1 MVNITEV
8 SFVEWIMFTKHL
20 QTYPVEQAA
29 DVVKSLGLDGL
40 DLTVRPGGHVEPAD
54 AEEVLPGVFKAV
66 KAKGLSI
73 PLFTTA
79 ITSAETPYAE
89 SIFRLAAE
97 GGTKYLKMGYWK
109 YEGFGNMAQQIDEI
123 KTKLD
128 GLERLGRRYGVVAVL
143 HTHSSATMTASG
155 AVVAEL
161 LKDRDPQ
168 ALGAYPDAGHLTAE
182 GGDEV
187 WRMSLDLLTPWIK
200 ALAVKDMMWIRH
212 PDAELGKMRWTTRL
226 CPLNMG
232 FVRWPEVFE
241 CLRQAGFDG
250 VVSVHSE
257 YQGWHSWRDLNTKQ
271 LIQQTRADL
280 EYLWDAIGG
289 K

>member
-1 MVNITEV
+1 M
-8 SFVEWIMFTKHL
+8 EWIMFTKHL
-20 QTYPVEQAA
+20 QVYPVEQAA
-29 DVVKSLGLDGL
+29 DVAKSLGLDGL

-54 AEEVLPGVFKAV
+54 AENLLPGVFEAV
-66 KAKGLSI
+66 KSRGLSI
-73 PLFTTA
+73 PLITTG

-97 GGTKYLKMGYWK
+97 GGTRYLKLGYWR
-109 YEGFGNMAQQIDEI
+109 YEGFGNMVRQLDEV
-123 KTKLD
+123 KARLD
-128 GLERLGRRYGVVAVL
+128 GIEKLAQRYGVTAVI
-143 HTHSSATMTASG
+143 HTHSSAFMTASG
-155 AVVAEL
+155 AIVAEL
-161 LKDRDPQ
+161 LRDRDPD

-182 GGDEV
+182 GGDAV
-187 WRMSLDLLTPWIK
+187 WKMSLDLLAPWIK
-200 ALAVKDMMWIRH
+200 VVAIKDMMWISH
-212 PDAELGKMRWTTRL
+212 PDAELGKLRWRTMM
-226 CPLNMG
+226 CPFNMG

-241 CLRQAGFDG
+241 CLRQSGFEG

-257 YQGWHSWRDLNTKQ
+257 YQGSHSWRDLNTEQ